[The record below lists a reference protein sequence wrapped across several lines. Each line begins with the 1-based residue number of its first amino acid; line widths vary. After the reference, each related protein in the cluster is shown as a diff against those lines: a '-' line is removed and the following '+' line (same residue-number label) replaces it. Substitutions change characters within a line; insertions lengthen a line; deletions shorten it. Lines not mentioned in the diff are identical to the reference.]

1 MRIATNLRIVTKRT
15 CAAVLAALTVAAT
28 TLIGCSSSGRSSGG
42 MSANGASAGGTSA
55 RGRAAGQLPIRA
67 SGLASALDLVP
78 EMPDG
83 YAMYTDWSMLGH
95 QDGNS
100 ADTASF
106 AGALLAGDDQLQRD
120 LGIRSTYAQWELDV
134 TRAGRP
140 PLVVLG
146 FGRHT
151 DLSGLAGRLTRLGYH
166 ADGSIFTG
174 PASYSPGRIWA
185 IALRNIGIDSRR
197 HLLVGGR
204 DPAAVRSVLAGPA
217 RPLGHASAVIPL
229 LALAS
234 ARLGRIAT
242 ASTAVGSVA
251 CVGLTALIGLR
262 ATPEAVAV
270 VRKRLPGTFTP
281 PQAEIT
287 ALPSPTA
294 KTALDAMTFPGH
306 GTARANQRSRLAAS
320 KVLTGLALGDP
331 AEARVTSTAVTG
343 RVLRF
348 NLTAGQPR
356 DFPQLVLNNDLGVDI
371 CP

>member
-1 MRIATNLRIVTKRT
+1 MRIAADMRIATKRT
-15 CAAVLAALTVAAT
+15 SAAVLAALAVAT
-28 TLIGCSSSGRSSGG
+28 TLTGCSSGGRSTGG
-42 MSANGASAGGTSA
+42 TSANDTSAGGTSA
-55 RGRAAGQLPIRA
+55 HGRAAGQLSIHA

-78 EMPDG
+78 DMPDG

-95 QDGNS
+95 QDRNG

-106 AGALLAGDDQLQRD
+106 AGELLADDDQLQRD

-134 TRAGRP
+134 TRVGRP

-174 PASYSPGRIWA
+174 PASYNPGRIWA

-197 HLLVGGR
+197 HLLVGGP
-204 DPAAVRSVLAGPA
+204 DGGAVRSVLAGPA
-217 RPLGHASAVIPL
+217 HPLGHASAVIPL

-242 ASTAVGSVA
+242 ASTTVGSMA
-251 CVGLTALIGLR
+251 CVRLTALIGMH
-262 ATPEAVAV
+262 ATPEMLAVL
-270 VRKRLPGTFTP
+270 RKRLPGTFTP

-287 ALPSPTA
+287 ALASPTD
-294 KTALDAMTFPGH
+294 KTALDAMTFPDH

-320 KVLTGLALGDP
+320 KVLTGFALGDP
-331 AEARVTSTAVTG
+331 AEVRVTGTAVTG

-348 NLTAGQPR
+348 KLTAGQPR
-356 DFPQLVLNNDLGVDI
+356 DFPELVLYSDLGVDV

>member
-1 MRIATNLRIVTKRT
+1 VGL
-15 CAAVLAALTVAAT
+15 
-28 TLIGCSSSGRSSGG
+28 
-42 MSANGASAGGTSA
+42 
-55 RGRAAGQLPIRA
+55 LP
-67 SGLASALDLVP
+67 D
-78 EMPDG
+78 
-83 YAMYTDWSMLGH
+83 
-95 QDGNS
+95 
-100 ADTASF
+100 
-106 AGALLAGDDQLQRD
+106 DDQLQRD

-134 TRAGRP
+134 TRVGRP

-151 DLSGLAGRLTRLGYH
+151 DLSGLARRLTRLGYH

-174 PASYSPGRIWA
+174 PASYSLGRIWA

-204 DPAAVRSVLAGPA
+204 DAAAIRSVLARPA
-217 RPLGHASAVIPL
+217 HLLGHASAVIPL

-242 ASTAVGSVA
+242 ASTTVGSAA
-251 CVGLTALIGLR
+251 CVRLTALIGPR
-262 ATPEAVAV
+262 ATPQEVAV
-270 VRKRLPGTFTP
+270 LRKRLPGTFTP

-287 ALPSPTA
+287 ALASPTA

-320 KVLTGLALGDP
+320 KVLTGFALGDR
-331 AEARVTSTAVTG
+331 AEVRVTSTAVTG
-343 RVLRF
+343 RVLWF
-348 NLTAGQPR
+348 KLTAGQPR
-356 DFPQLVLNNDLGVDI
+356 DFPELVVYSDLGVDI

>member
-1 MRIATNLRIVTKRT
+1 MRVATNLRIVTKRT
-15 CAAVLAALTVAAT
+15 SAAVLAALTVAAT
-28 TLIGCSSSGRSSGG
+28 LIGCSSSGESAGG
-42 MSANGASAGGTSA
+42 MSASGASGGGTSA
-55 RGRAAGQLPIRA
+55 RGGAAGQLPVRA

-78 EMPDG
+78 DMADG
-83 YAMYTDWSMLGH
+83 YARYTDWSMLGH
-95 QDGNS
+95 QDTNG
-100 ADTASF
+100 ADTAWF
-106 AGALLAGDDQLQRD
+106 AGELLAGDDQLQRD
-120 LGIRSTYAQWELDV
+120 LGIRSACALWELDV

-140 PLVVLG
+140 ALVVLG
-146 FGRHT
+146 FGRHA

-185 IALRNIGIDSRR
+185 IALRTIGIDSRR
-197 HLLVGGR
+197 HLLAGGR
-204 DPAAVRSVLAGPA
+204 DAAAVWSVLAGPA
-217 RPLGHASAVIPL
+217 RPLGHASAVISL

-242 ASTAVGSVA
+242 ASATVGPVA
-251 CVGLTALIGLR
+251 CVRLTALIGLR
-262 ATPEAVAV
+262 ATPDAVAV
-270 VRKRLPGTFTP
+270 LRRRLPGTFTP

-287 ALPSPTA
+287 ALASPAA

-306 GTARANQRSRLAAS
+306 GTARASQRSRLAAS

-331 AEARVTSTAVTG
+331 AEVRVSSTAVTG

-348 NLTAGQPR
+348 KLGAGQPR
-356 DFPQLVLNNDLGVDI
+356 DFPQLLLYSDLGVDI

>member
-15 CAAVLAALTVAAT
+15 SGAVLAALTVAI
-28 TLIGCSSSGRSSGG
+28 TLIGCSSSGSST
-42 MSANGASAGGTSA
+42 GASAGGTSA
-55 RGRAAGQLPIRA
+55 RGRAAGQLSIR
-67 SGLASALDLVP
+67 SSDLASALDLVP
-78 EMPDG
+78 DMPDG
-83 YAMYTDWSMLGH
+83 YALYTDWSMLGH
-95 QDGNS
+95 QDRND

-120 LGIRSTYAQWELDV
+120 LGIRSTDAQWELDV

-151 DLSGLAGRLTRLGYH
+151 DLSAIAGRLTRLGYH

-174 PASYSPGRIWA
+174 PASSSPGRIWA

-197 HLLVGGR
+197 HLLAGGP
-204 DPAAVRSVLAGPA
+204 DAAAVRSVLAGPA
-217 RPLGHASAVIPL
+217 HPLGHASAVIPL

-242 ASTAVGSVA
+242 ASTTVGSVA
-251 CVGLTALIGLR
+251 CVRLTALIGLH

-270 VRKRLPGTFTP
+270 VRKRLPGRFTP

-287 ALPSPTA
+287 ALASPTA
-294 KTALDAMTFPGH
+294 KTALDAMTFPDQGI
-306 GTARANQRSRLAAS
+306 ARANQRSRLAAS
-320 KVLTGLALGDP
+320 TVLTGLALGDP
-331 AEARVTSTAVTG
+331 AEVRVTSAAVTG

-348 NLTAGQPR
+348 RLTAGQPR
-356 DFPQLVLNNDLGVDI
+356 DFPKLVLYNDLGVDI

>member
-1 MRIATNLRIVTKRT
+1 MRIATKRT
-15 CAAVLAALTVAAT
+15 SAAVLAALAVAT
-28 TLIGCSSSGRSSGG
+28 TLTGCSSGGRSTGG
-42 MSANGASAGGTSA
+42 TPAGGTSA
-55 RGRAAGQLPIRA
+55 HGGAAGQLSIHA

-78 EMPDG
+78 DMPDG

-95 QDGNS
+95 QDRNG

-106 AGALLAGDDQLQRD
+106 AGELLADDDQLQRD

-134 TRAGRP
+134 TRVGRP

-174 PASYSPGRIWA
+174 PASYNPGRIWA

-197 HLLVGGR
+197 HLLVGGP
-204 DPAAVRSVLAGPA
+204 DGAAVRSVLAGPA
-217 RPLGHASAVIPL
+217 HPLGHAGAVIPL

-242 ASTAVGSVA
+242 ASTTVGSMA
-251 CVGLTALIGLR
+251 CVRLTALIGMH
-262 ATPEAVAV
+262 ATPEMLAV

-287 ALPSPTA
+287 ALASPTD
-294 KTALDAMTFPGH
+294 KTALDAMTFPDH

-320 KVLTGLALGDP
+320 KVLTGFALGDP
-331 AEARVTSTAVTG
+331 AEVRVTGTAVTG

-348 NLTAGQPR
+348 KLTAGQPR
-356 DFPQLVLNNDLGVDI
+356 DFPELVLYSDLGVDI

>member
-1 MRIATNLRIVTKRT
+1 MRIATNLRILTKRT
-15 CAAVLAALTVAAT
+15 SAAVLAALTVAT
-28 TLIGCSSSGRSSGG
+28 TLIGCSSSGRSTGG
-42 MSANGASAGGTSA
+42 MSANGASAGGASA
-55 RGRAAGQLPIRA
+55 RGWAAGQLSIRA

-78 EMPDG
+78 DMPDG

-95 QDGNS
+95 QDRND
-100 ADTASF
+100 AHTASF
-106 AGALLAGDDQLQRD
+106 AGELLADDDQLQRD

-134 TRAGRP
+134 TRVGRP

-174 PASYSPGRIWA
+174 PASYNPGRIWA

-204 DPAAVRSVLAGPA
+204 DTAAVRSVLAGPA
-217 RPLGHASAVIPL
+217 HPLGHASAVIPL

-234 ARLGRIAT
+234 ARLGRITT
-242 ASTAVGSVA
+242 ASTTVGSAA
-251 CVGLTALIGLR
+251 CVRLTALLGMH

-270 VRKRLPGTFTP
+270 LRKRLPGRFTP

-287 ALPSPTA
+287 ALASPTA
-294 KTALDAMTFPGH
+294 KTALDAMTFPDH

-320 KVLTGLALGDP
+320 KVLTGLALADP
-331 AEARVTSTAVTG
+331 AEVRVTSTAVTG

-348 NLTAGQPR
+348 KLTARQPR
-356 DFPQLVLNNDLGVDI
+356 DFPQLVLYNDLGVDI

>member
-1 MRIATNLRIVTKRT
+1 MRIATDMRIATKRT
-15 CAAVLAALTVAAT
+15 SAAVLAALAVAT
-28 TLIGCSSSGRSSGG
+28 TLTGCSSGGRSTDGT
-42 MSANGASAGGTSA
+42 SAGGTSA
-55 RGRAAGQLPIRA
+55 HGRAAGQLSIHA

-78 EMPDG
+78 DMPDG

-95 QDGNS
+95 QDRND

-106 AGALLAGDDQLQRD
+106 AGELLADDDQLQRD
-120 LGIRSTYAQWELDV
+120 LGVRSTYAQWELDV
-134 TRAGRP
+134 TRVGRP

-174 PASYSPGRIWA
+174 PASYNPGRIWA

-197 HLLVGGR
+197 HLLVGGP
-204 DPAAVRSVLAGPA
+204 DGAAVRSVLAGPA
-217 RPLGHASAVIPL
+217 HPLGHASAVIPL

-242 ASTAVGSVA
+242 ASTTVGSMA
-251 CVGLTALIGLR
+251 CVRLTALIGMH
-262 ATPEAVAV
+262 ATPEMLAVL
-270 VRKRLPGTFTP
+270 RKRLPGTFTP

-287 ALPSPTA
+287 ALASPTD
-294 KTALDAMTFPGH
+294 KTALDAMTFPDH

-320 KVLTGLALGDP
+320 KVLTGFALGDP
-331 AEARVTSTAVTG
+331 AEVRVTGTAVTG

-348 NLTAGQPR
+348 KLTAGQPR
-356 DFPQLVLNNDLGVDI
+356 DFPELVLYSDLGVDV

>member
-15 CAAVLAALTVAAT
+15 SAAMLAALTVAT
-28 TLIGCSSSGRSSGG
+28 TLIGCSPSGRSTGG
-42 MSANGASAGGTSA
+42 MSATGASAGGTSA
-55 RGRAAGQLPIRA
+55 RGAGQLSIRA
-67 SGLASALDLVP
+67 SDLASALDLVP
-78 EMPDG
+78 DMTAG

-95 QDGNS
+95 QHRND
-100 ADTASF
+100 AASF
-106 AGALLAGDDQLQRD
+106 AGELLADDDQLQRD

-134 TRAGRP
+134 TRVSRP

-166 ADGSIFTG
+166 ADGPIFTG

-185 IALRNIGIDSRR
+185 IGLRNIGIDSRR
-197 HLLVGGR
+197 HLLVGGP

-217 RPLGHASAVIPL
+217 HPLGHASAVIPL

-242 ASTAVGSVA
+242 ASTTVGSVA
-251 CVGLTALIGLR
+251 CVRLTALIGLR
-262 ATPEAVAV
+262 ATPEEVAV

-287 ALPSPTA
+287 ALASPTA

-320 KVLTGLALGDP
+320 KVLTGLALADP
-331 AEARVTSTAVTG
+331 AEVSVTSTAVTG

-348 NLTAGQPR
+348 KLTAGQPR
-356 DFPQLVLNNDLGVDI
+356 DFPKLVLYNDLGVDI

>member
-1 MRIATNLRIVTKRT
+1 MRIVTNLRIVTKRT
-15 CAAVLAALTVAAT
+15 SAAVLAALTVAT
-28 TLIGCSSSGRSSGG
+28 MLIGCSSSGRSTGG
-42 MSANGASAGGTSA
+42 MSASGASAGGTSA
-55 RGRAAGQLPIRA
+55 RGGAAGQLSIRA

-78 EMPDG
+78 DMPAG

-95 QDGNS
+95 QDRNDAG
-100 ADTASF
+100 TASF
-106 AGALLAGDDQLQRD
+106 AGELLAGDAQLQRD

-197 HLLVGGR
+197 HLLVGGP
-204 DPAAVRSVLAGPA
+204 DAAAVRSVLAGPA
-217 RPLGHASAVIPL
+217 HPLGHASAVIPL
-229 LALAS
+229 LAQAS

-242 ASTAVGSVA
+242 ASTTVGSVA
-251 CVGLTALIGLR
+251 CVRLTALFGLH

-270 VRKRLPGTFTP
+270 MRKRLPGKFTP

-287 ALPSPTA
+287 ALASPTA
-294 KTALDAMTFPGH
+294 KTALDAMTFPDH

-320 KVLTGLALGDP
+320 KVLTGFALGDP
-331 AEARVTSTAVTG
+331 AAVRVSSAAVTG

-348 NLTAGQPR
+348 KLTARQPR
-356 DFPQLVLNNDLGVDI
+356 DFPQLVLYNDLGVDI

>member
-1 MRIATNLRIVTKRT
+1 MRIATKRT
-15 CAAVLAALTVAAT
+15 SAAVLAALAVAT
-28 TLIGCSSSGRSSGG
+28 TLTGCSSGGRSTGG
-42 MSANGASAGGTSA
+42 TSTGGTSA
-55 RGRAAGQLPIRA
+55 HGRAAGQLSIHA

-78 EMPDG
+78 DMPDG

-95 QDGNS
+95 QHRNG

-106 AGALLAGDDQLQRD
+106 AGELLADDDQLQRD

-134 TRAGRP
+134 TRVGRP

-174 PASYSPGRIWA
+174 SAPYNPGRIWT

-197 HLLVGGR
+197 HLLVGGP
-204 DPAAVRSVLAGPA
+204 DGAAVRSVLAGPA
-217 RPLGHASAVIPL
+217 HPFGHASAVIPL

-242 ASTAVGSVA
+242 ASTTVGSMA
-251 CVGLTALIGLR
+251 CVRLTALIGMH
-262 ATPEAVAV
+262 ATPEMLAVL
-270 VRKRLPGTFTP
+270 RKRLPGTFTP

-287 ALPSPTA
+287 ALASPTD
-294 KTALDAMTFPGH
+294 KTALDAMTFPDH

-320 KVLTGLALGDP
+320 TVLTGIALGDP
-331 AEARVTSTAVTG
+331 AEVRVTGTAVTG

-348 NLTAGQPR
+348 KLTAGQPR
-356 DFPQLVLNNDLGVDI
+356 DFPELVLYSDLGVDV